1 MAGQWWPG
9 SVAAVLGWGLWQ
21 ISRRGGQGWPLW
33 ITSVVLPHVLGA
45 QLLAPPAAFADLRLA
60 VWQPAVPT
68 REKFTPERQQRFGG
82 QLAGALQQADAL
94 GAQALVAPEGTLPSH
109 WRPSADGLPVPLI
122 GGGFRWVRGQQR
134 SSLLLAMPDHPRP
147 EVLLDKHRLVPLG
160 EWLPP
165 LPAGFAQGLS
175 AVGGLE
181 AGPPS
186 RLAPTV
192 FGPVGVAI
200 CYELSNGRAL
210 ATAAAEG
217 ADWLLSIANLDPYP
231 GLLQRQ
237 FLALAQLRA
246 IESGRD
252 LLSVGNTGPTAVV
265 RADGAVQRLLPP
277 NQEGVALAELQRRTQ
292 RSAYGRLVGW
302 LSSR

>member
-1 MAGQWWPG
+1 M
-9 SVAAVLGWGLWQ
+9 VAAVAGGLCPRAIGRRW
-21 ISRRGGQGWPLW
+21 SRGR
-33 ITSVVLPHVLGA
+33 TTLPTCT
-45 QLLAPPAAFADLRLA
+45 D
-60 VWQPAVPT
+60 
-68 REKFTPERQQRFGG
+68 RFG
-82 QLAGALQQADAL
+82 
-94 GAQALVAPEGTLPSH
+94 
-109 WRPSADGLPVPLI
+109 
-122 GGGFRWVRGQQR
+122 
-134 SSLLLAMPDHPRP
+134 
-147 EVLLDKHRLVPLG
+147 
-160 EWLPP
+160 
-165 LPAGFAQGLS
+165 PA
-175 AVGGLE
+175 
-181 AGPPS
+181 
-186 RLAPTV
+186 
-192 FGPVGVAI
+192 GVAI

-210 ATAAAEG
+210 AKAAAEG

-231 GLLQRQ
+231 ELLQRQ

>member
-1 MAGQWWPG
+1 M
-9 SVAAVLGWGLWQ
+9 
-21 ISRRGGQGWPLW
+21 
-33 ITSVVLPHVLGA
+33 
-45 QLLAPPAAFADLRLA
+45 
-60 VWQPAVPT
+60 
-68 REKFTPERQQRFGG
+68 
-82 QLAGALQQADAL
+82 
-94 GAQALVAPEGTLPSH
+94 
-109 WRPSADGLPVPLI
+109 
-122 GGGFRWVRGQQR
+122 RGQQR
-134 SSLLLAMPDHPRP
+134 SSLLLALPGQLRP

-165 LPAGFAQGLS
+165 LPAGFAHGLS

-186 RLAPTV
+186 RLAPTA
-192 FGPVGVAI
+192 FGPAGVAI

-210 ATAAAEG
+210 AKAAAEG

-231 GLLQRQ
+231 ELLQRQ

-265 RADGAVQRLLPP
+265 RADGVIQRLLPP
-277 NQEGVALAELQRRTQ
+277 NQEGVALAQLQRRTQ
-292 RSAYGRLVGW
+292 RSVYGRLVGG
-302 LSSR
+302 LSLR